1 MKKTNNNIIDEVKQF
16 VDSVDLDNNN
26 ISKKEGDKNMSNLV
40 EKKIHTLDEIIQK
53 EIKDWIRLNAKD
65 ISMKIIND
73 AVKKV
78 FK

>member
-16 VDSVDLDNNN
+16 LDSADLDNNN

-40 EKKIHTLDEIIQK
+40 EKKIHNLDEIIQK
-53 EIKDWIRLNAKD
+53 EIKDWISLNAKD